1 MCRIILVLVELIYYN
16 QKYNLYPTIVNE
28 QPDINQDFNNNYDI
42 TDNFF
47 SINFVIKILMTKYFL
62 PTQTKQ

>member
-16 QKYNLYPTIVNE
+16 QKYNLYPTSIVNE

-62 PTQTKQ
+62 PT

>member
-62 PTQTKQ
+62 PT